1 MANPV
6 TWAFLFRSDGS
17 DPAVD
22 RMEMMHCGNRLLVYG
37 TNTVE
42 EGCEIARRIVKEE
55 GCSLIELCGGYCP
68 EGCQAVLEAVNHKV
82 VVGYVAYPPTVQKML
97 DAQKTDG

>member
-1 MANPV
+1 M
-6 TWAFLFRSDGS
+6 
-17 DPAVD
+17 
-22 RMEMMHCGNRLLVYG
+22 
-37 TNTVE
+37 
-42 EGCEIARRIVKEE
+42 KEE
-55 GCSLIELCGGYCP
+55 GCSLIELCGGYGP